1 MPNWVI
7 LLLCIS
13 KRVHSIY
20 MLRLFNDGIAMLI
33 FYISVILLIEGR
45 LWLANIGLRCVR
57 R

>member
-45 LWLANIGLRCVR
+45 LWLANIGLRCVY
-57 R
+57 